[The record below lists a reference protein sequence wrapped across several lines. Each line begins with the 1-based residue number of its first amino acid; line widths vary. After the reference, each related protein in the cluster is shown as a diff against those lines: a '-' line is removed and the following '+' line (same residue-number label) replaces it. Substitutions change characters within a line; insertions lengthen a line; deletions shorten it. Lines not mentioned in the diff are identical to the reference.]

1 MDDWAGLNLNS
12 HEREASE
19 VMEKDTGLIPVD
31 AILLNSRVSSKS
43 AIIAE
48 VIGLLP
54 SIDPDQAMA
63 VVMEREKLGS
73 TGIGHGIAI
82 PHGRLPDL
90 DAPVVALA
98 RHVEGVDFDA
108 IDGQPVHIVV
118 VLLAPENEDRS
129 HLEMLASLARTL
141 QQESVRRTIMQAD
154 SPEAISALFPVPV
167 KQPA

>member
-1 MDDWAGLNLNS
+1 MND
-12 HEREASE
+12 E
-19 VMEKDTGLIPVD
+19 VSLIPAD
-31 AILLNSRVSSKS
+31 AILLDSRASSKS

-48 VIGLLP
+48 IVSLLP
-54 SIDPDQAMA
+54 AIDPDQAIA

-90 DAPVVALA
+90 DAPVTALA
-98 RHVEGVDFDA
+98 RHAGGVDFEA

-118 VLLAPENEDRS
+118 VLLAPANEDRS

-141 QQESVRRTIMQAD
+141 QQESVRQAIMQAD
-154 SPEAISALFPVPV
+154 TVEAVSALFPASVR
-167 KQPA
+167 QST

>member
-1 MDDWAGLNLNS
+1 M
-12 HEREASE
+12 
-19 VMEKDTGLIPVD
+19 KQDTSLIPAD
-31 AILLNSRVSSKS
+31 TILLNSRVSSKS

-48 VIGLLP
+48 IIELFP

-129 HLEMLASLARTL
+129 HLEILASLARTL
-141 QQESVRRTIMQAD
+141 QKESVRKIIMQAD
-154 SPEAISALFPVPV
+154 SKEAVSAMFPAASQ
-167 KQPA
+167 K

>member
-1 MDDWAGLNLNS
+1 MNDDGDIS
-12 HEREASE
+12 
-19 VMEKDTGLIPVD
+19 LIPAD
-31 AILLNSRVSSKS
+31 AVLLDSRASSKS

-48 VIGLLP
+48 IVGLLP
-54 SIDPDQAMA
+54 SIDLDQAIS
-63 VVMEREKLGS
+63 VIMERERLGS

-90 DAPVVALA
+90 DTPVVALA

-118 VLLAPENEDRS
+118 VLLAPANEDRS

-141 QQESVRRTIMQAD
+141 QQASVRQAIMQAD
-154 SPEAISALFPVPV
+154 SAQDVSDLFPVSARPS
-167 KQPA
+167 A

>member
-1 MDDWAGLNLNS
+1 MGQ
-12 HEREASE
+12 
-19 VMEKDTGLIPVD
+19 DTSLVPAD
-31 AILLNSRVSSKS
+31 AVLLDSRASSKS

-48 VIGLLP
+48 IIGLLP

-90 DAPVVALA
+90 DAPVTALA
-98 RHVEGVDFDA
+98 RHTGGVDFEA

-118 VLLAPENEDRS
+118 VLLAPANEDRS

-141 QQESVRRTIMQAD
+141 QQESVRQAIMQAD
-154 SPEAISALFPVPV
+154 TAEAVSALFPASTR
-167 KQPA
+167 QSA

>member
-1 MDDWAGLNLNS
+1 
-12 HEREASE
+12 
-19 VMEKDTGLIPVD
+19 MEQGTSLIPAD
-31 AILLNSRVSSKS
+31 TILLDSRVSSKS

-48 VIGLLP
+48 IVDLFP
-54 SIDPDQAMA
+54 SIDSDQAMA
-63 VVMEREKLGS
+63 VVMEREQLGS

-98 RHVEGVDFDA
+98 RHVEGIDFDA

-129 HLEMLASLARTL
+129 HLEMLASLACTL
-141 QQESVRRTIMQAD
+141 QQASVRQAIMQAD
-154 SPEAISALFPVPV
+154 SEEAVSAMFPASAR
-167 KQPA
+167 QAT

>member
-1 MDDWAGLNLNS
+1 
-12 HEREASE
+12 
-19 VMEKDTGLIPVD
+19 MEQDTNLIPAD
-31 AILLNSRVSSKS
+31 TILLDSRVSSKS

-48 VIGLLP
+48 TIGLLP

-82 PHGRLPDL
+82 PHGRLPEL
-90 DAPVVALA
+90 DAPVAALA

-118 VLLAPENEDRS
+118 VLLAPANEDRS

-141 QQESVRRTIMQAD
+141 QQESVRQAIMQAD
-154 SPEAISALFPVPV
+154 SPEAVSALFPASA
-167 KQPA
+167 KQVA